1 MADSAGSGLAVA
13 TVGVST
19 TVGESVTPSA
29 ADLLLVD
36 ADRLQDVE
44 SPDTPVVAVD
54 DWPGEAGVAAVEA
67 GLAVDWLPVGL
78 LESEPATARDRL
90 HSLVDETRETTES
103 GDETRETTESGDG
116 TRETTESGD
125 GTRETTESGDGT
137 RESADGTET
146 RAEPPDETVTSGETS
161 PDQTH
166 LRGYDR
172 LFEVVEDGVATFDP
186 DERRLVDA
194 NQSYLDA
201 LGYETLAAV
210 RERGLDGLSAS
221 AAYTGE
227 RAWGL
232 IERVAAT
239 GEPETVEWQVEDADG
254 ETVWLEATLV
264 RATVDGER
272 LVFSL
277 QRDVTERERRQRA
290 YEQIFEGVQDAIA
303 ILDPE
308 TLEIVDANGAY
319 LSLVGYD
326 TLDAVREQGV
336 EGLNDADAGFTRDD
350 SARVIG
356 RVVGSGE
363 PEVVDWALETGDGSV
378 RWVEIKVTPAT
389 LDGRQ
394 VVIAVHRDVTDR
406 RSRETAIR
414 ALANASEEMQTAATP
429 TEVATVAVETATA
442 VTGLSAAACWL
453 DDDDETGLELAAATE
468 GVDPESFPLEQ
479 IAYDLFQREEPV
491 QAATE
496 PIGPFETAVTLPL
509 GGRGLLVAGSDADR
523 ATDGETATTEDAT
536 VGETAT
542 VDETVLELAQALADH
557 VTTALARVA
566 RERAVRESERR
577 FRLIADRIDEVIY
590 LAAPDFS
597 EVSYVNPAYE
607 DVWGRSV
614 AELYE
619 DPTAFVDGID
629 DRDRPAFEETFE
641 RLRHDVRAG
650 DLDDR
655 YDFEFRVRQ
664 PDGDVRWISARGYT
678 IELSAGE
685 RRYVG
690 VADDVTERRRREQ
703 RLEVFNRVL
712 RHNLRNHLDVV
723 KAHAEQL
730 AADETGDARRAARIL
745 ETTERLDSMGERARA
760 VDRIVARAFD
770 PEPVA
775 VAELVD
781 DTLEELPIREGI
793 TVETAVP
800 DVSIVTDR
808 DALRA
813 ALAAALDNAVEYADS
828 RVRAEASWVDDTE
841 AAARN
846 GESGGD
852 QRAVRVTISDDGPG
866 IPDAE
871 LATLQSGTET
881 ELRHG
886 RGLGLWQLRWGVD
899 ELNGTLAFDTD
910 DGTTVEITVPHRGA
924 E

>member
-1 MADSAGSGLAVA
+1 MADSAGSDLAVA
-13 TVGVST
+13 TVGVT
-19 TVGESVTPSA
+19 TTLGESVPAAA

-36 ADRLQDVE
+36 ADRLDDGD
-44 SPDTPVVAVD
+44 SRDTPVVAVD

-67 GLAVDWLPVGL
+67 GLAVDWLPAAL

-90 HSLVDETRETTES
+90 HSLAADTTAVGESADETTTEES
-103 GDETRETTESGDG
+103 ADGAAAGESADKTTIEESADG
-116 TRETTESGD
+116 AATE
-125 GTRETTESGDGT
+125 ESADRAAAG
-137 RESADGTET
+137 ESADGTTTGES
-146 RAEPPDETVTSGETS
+146 ADGVVTTGSDRSPGNTS
-161 PDQTH
+161 

-172 LFEVVEDGVATFDP
+172 LFEVVEDGVVAFDP
-186 DERRLVDA
+186 DDRRLVDA
-194 NQSYLDA
+194 NQSYLDV
-201 LGYETLAAV
+201 LGYETLGAV

-221 AAYTGE
+221 GAYSGE
-227 RAWGL
+227 RAWEL
-232 IERVAAT
+232 IERVATT
-239 GEPETVEWQVEDADG
+239 GEPETVEWRVEDADG
-254 ETVWLEATLV
+254 ERVSLAATLV

-277 QRDVTERERRQRA
+277 QRDVTERERRRRA

-303 ILDPE
+303 ILDPA
-308 TLEIVDANGAY
+308 TLEIVDANDAY

-326 TLDAVREQGV
+326 SLDAVREQGV
-336 EGLNDADAGFTRDD
+336 EGINDAEAGFDRDD
-350 SARVIG
+350 SQ
-356 RVVGSGE
+356 RVVDRVVDSGE
-363 PEVVDWALETGDGSV
+363 SEVVDWALETEHGTV
-378 RWVEIKVTPAT
+378 RWVEIKLTPAT
-389 LDGRQ
+389 LDGRE

-406 RSRETAIR
+406 RRRETAIR

-453 DDDDETGLELAAATE
+453 DDPDGAGLELAAATE
-468 GVDPESFPLEQ
+468 GVDPESFPLEAV
-479 IAYDLFQREEPV
+479 AYDLFQRETAV
-491 QAATE
+491 QAVTE

-509 GGRGLLVAGSDADR
+509 GGRGLLVAGSDTGR
-523 ATDGETATTEDAT
+523 AAAEDAA
-536 VGETAT
+536 VG
-542 VDETVLELAQALADH
+542 ETVLELARALADH

-619 DPTAFVDGID
+619 EPMSFVDGID
-629 DRDRPAFEETFE
+629 GRDRPAFDETFE
-641 RLRHDVRAG
+641 RLRRDVRAG
-650 DLDDR
+650 DPDDS
-655 YDFEFRVRQ
+655 YDFEFRVRR

-685 RRYVG
+685 RRHVG

-730 AADETGDARRAARIL
+730 ADGESGGARHAARIL
-745 ETTERLDSMGERARA
+745 ETADRLDSMGQRARA

-770 PEPVA
+770 PEPIAVDGLVA
-775 VAELVD
+775 
-781 DTLEELPIREGI
+781 DTLEGLPIREGI
-793 TVETAVP
+793 TVETTVP
-800 DVSIVTDR
+800 EGSVVTDR
-808 DALRA
+808 DALHA

-828 RVRAEASWVDDTE
+828 RVQIVASWVDDT
-841 AAARN
+841 
-846 GESGGD
+846 GESGAND
-852 QRAVRVTISDDGPG
+852 EPRADHERRALRVTIADDGPG

-881 ELRHG
+881 DLRHG

-910 DGTTVEITVPHRGA
+910 DGTTVEITIPHRG
-924 E
+924 EE

>member
-1 MADSAGSGLAVA
+1 MAEGSGSDLAVA
-13 TVGVST
+13 TVGVSAT
-19 TVGESVTPSA
+19 PGESVAPPA

-36 ADRLQDVE
+36 ADRLQASGSVPNNNSDADRRDRDTARDTDAARD
-44 SPDTPVVAVD
+44 PTHDTDTTHDATDNITHDTPVVAVD

-67 GLAVDWLPVGL
+67 GLAVDWLPAAL

-90 HSLVDETRETTES
+90 RSLAAEAES
-103 GDETRETTESGDG
+103 HEASVAAV
-116 TRETTESGD
+116 
-125 GTRETTESGDGT
+125 
-137 RESADGTET
+137 ESA
-146 RAEPPDETVTSGETS
+146 EPTTATPGDDA
-161 PDQTH
+161 DQT
-166 LRGYDR
+166 LLYGYDR
-172 LFEVVEDGVATFDP
+172 LFEVVEDGVVAFDP
-186 DERRLVDA
+186 EERRIVDA

-210 RERGLDGLSAS
+210 RDRGLGGLSAS
-221 AAYTGE
+221 TDEYTGE
-227 RAWGL
+227 RAWEL
-232 IERVAAT
+232 IERVADT
-239 GEPETVEWQVEDADG
+239 GEPETVEWRVEGANG
-254 ETVWLEATLV
+254 ETVWVEATLV
-264 RATVDGER
+264 ATTVDGER

-277 QRDVTERERRQRA
+277 QRNVTERERRRRA
-290 YEQIFEGVQDAIA
+290 YEQIFEGVQDAIT
-303 ILDPE
+303 IVDPE

-326 TLDAVREQGV
+326 SLDAVQEQGV
-336 EGLNDADAGFTRDD
+336 EGLNDANAGFTREDTD
-350 SARVIG
+350 QAVS
-356 RVVGSGE
+356 RVVNSGE
-363 PEVVDWALETGDGSV
+363 PEVVDWALETEHGTV
-378 RWVEIKVTPAT
+378 RWVEIKITPAT
-389 LDGRQ
+389 LDGRE

-406 RSRETAIR
+406 RHRETAIR

-468 GVDPESFPLEQ
+468 GVETESFPLEQ
-479 IAYDLFQREEPV
+479 IGYDLFQRKKA
-491 QAATE
+491 QTTTGS
-496 PIGPFETAVTLPL
+496 IGPFETAVTLPL
-509 GGRGLLVAGSDADR
+509 GEYGLLVAGNNGDDAEH
-523 ATDGETATTEDAT
+523 T
-536 VGETAT
+536 T
-542 VDETVLELAQALADH
+542 VDDTVLELARALADH

-590 LAAPDFS
+590 LAQPDFS

-619 DPTAFVDGID
+619 EPMSFVDGVD
-629 DRDRPAFEETFE
+629 DRDRPGFEETFG
-641 RLRHDVRAG
+641 RVRRDMREG
-650 DLDDR
+650 DPDDR
-655 YDFEFRVRQ
+655 YDFEFRVRR

-678 IELSAGE
+678 VELSAGE

-730 AADETGDARRAARIL
+730 AAGESETDPHAARIL
-745 ETTERLDSMGERARA
+745 ETAERLDSMGRRARA

-775 VAELVD
+775 VDGLID
-781 DTLEELPIREGI
+781 DTLDELPIREGV

-800 DVSIVTDR
+800 DVSVVTDR
-808 DALRA
+808 DALQA
-813 ALAAALDNAVEYADS
+813 AVAAGLDNAVEYADN
-828 RVRAEASWVDDTE
+828 RVRVEASWVDDTGDD
-841 AAARN
+841 N
-846 GESGGD
+846 TGGD
-852 QRAVRVTISDDGPG
+852 NIGGDESSGDHDRRAIRVTITDDGPG

-871 LATLQSGTET
+871 LATLRSGTET
-881 ELRHG
+881 DLRHG

-899 ELNGTLAFDTD
+899 ELSGTLAFDTD
-910 DGTTVEITVPHRGA
+910 DGTTVDITVPDRGG

>member
-19 TVGESVTPSA
+19 TVGESVAPAA
-29 ADLLLVD
+29 ADLLLVA
-36 ADRLQDVE
+36 ADRLHDVE
-44 SPDTPVVAVD
+44 SRDTPVVAVD

-67 GLAVDWLPVGL
+67 GLAVDWLPAGL

-90 HSLVDETRETTES
+90 RSLADEAGNTAEPT
-103 GDETRETTESGDG
+103 DG
-116 TRETTESGD
+116 AENTAEPTDKAENTAEPTD
-125 GTRETTESGDGT
+125 KAENAAEQ
-137 RESADGTET
+137 ADGTET
-146 RAEPPDETVTSGETS
+146 RAEPPDETVTGGDTV
-161 PDQTH
+161 PDPTH
-166 LRGYDR
+166 LQGYDR
-172 LFEVVEDGVATFDP
+172 LFEVVEDGVAAFDP

-227 RAWGL
+227 RAWEL
-232 IERVAAT
+232 IERVATT
-239 GEPETVEWQVEDADG
+239 GEPETVEWQVEAADG
-254 ETVWLEATLV
+254 ETLWLEATLV

-277 QRDVTERERRQRA
+277 QRDVTERERRRRA

-308 TLEIVDANGAY
+308 TLEIVDANEAY

-336 EGLNDADAGFTRDD
+336 EGLNDADAGFTREDT
-350 SARVIG
+350 ARVTG
-356 RVVGSGE
+356 RVIERGE

-389 LDGRQ
+389 LDGRR

-406 RSRETAIR
+406 RRRETAIR

-442 VTGLSAAACWL
+442 VTGLSAAVCWL
-453 DDDDETGLELAAATE
+453 DDPDGAGLEVAAATD
-468 GVDPESFPLEQ
+468 GVDPESFPPEQ
-479 IAYDLFQREEPV
+479 IAYDLFQRAEPV
-491 QAATE
+491 QAARG

-509 GGRGLLVAGSDADR
+509 GARGLLVAGSDADR
-523 ATDGETATTEDAT
+523 ATDGETATTEDTT

-590 LAAPDFS
+590 LAEPDFS

-629 DRDRPAFEETFE
+629 ERDRAAFEETFE
-641 RLRHDVRAG
+641 RLRRDVRAG
-650 DLDDR
+650 DPDDR
-655 YDFEFRVRQ
+655 YDFEFRVRR
-664 PDGDVRWISARGYT
+664 PDGDVRWIAARGYT
-678 IELSAGE
+678 VELSAGE

-723 KAHAEQL
+723 RAHAEQL
-730 AADETGDARRAARIL
+730 AADETGDARHAARIL
-745 ETTERLDSMGERARA
+745 ETAERLDSMGERARA

-770 PEPVA
+770 PEPIA
-775 VAELVD
+775 VAGLVE
-781 DTLEELPIREGI
+781 DTLEELPIREGV

-800 DVSIVTDR
+800 DVSVVTDR
-808 DALRA
+808 DAFRA
-813 ALAAALDNAVEYADS
+813 AVAAALDNAVEYADS
-828 RVRAEASWVDDTE
+828 RVRITASWVAGADDTTR
-841 AAARN
+841 A
-846 GESGGD
+846 GESGGGR
-852 QRAVRVTISDDGPG
+852 QAIRVTISDDGPG

-871 LATLQSGTET
+871 LATLRSGTET

-910 DGTTVEITVPHRGA
+910 DGTTVEITVPHRGG